1 MTTPLILA
9 YVGMAVMLT
18 LSCTGSAIGVTMGGN
33 TTIAALKKKPEIFG
47 KSMLLCV
54 LPSTQGL
61 YGFAAFFLMLSSL
74 GGMEDA
80 SQVLTMNQGLAM
92 CAAGLALG
100 FVGLWSAIKQASLV
114 CNGINEMSNG
124 NEPFR
129 KRKDTA
135 RLYETASEIPVQ
147 SHCFIYLLKVEG
159 EDVGTGKADELEV
172 FGNRKADGLQRVIR
186 STVCQAGS
194 VVVLAEMT

>member
-100 FVGLWSAIKQASLV
+100 IKQASLV

-124 NEPFR
+124 NDVFSKTMILAVFPE
-129 KRKDTA
+129 
-135 RLYETASEIPVQ
+135 LYAILSFA
-147 SHCFIYLLKVEG
+147 CAF
-159 EDVGTGKADELEV
+159 
-172 FGNRKADGLQRVIR
+172 
-186 STVCQAGS
+186 
-194 VVVLAEMT
+194 LALP

>member
-100 FVGLWSAIKQASLV
+100 FVGLWSAQPVWHSVSWACGQPSSRPASYATV
-114 CNGINEMSNG
+114 STKCPTATMSS
-124 NEPFR
+124 PR
-129 KRKDTA
+129 
-135 RLYETASEIPVQ
+135 P
-147 SHCFIYLLKVEG
+147 
-159 EDVGTGKADELEV
+159 
-172 FGNRKADGLQRVIR
+172 
-186 STVCQAGS
+186 
-194 VVVLAEMT
+194 